1 MAEKVNMPSQKKEK
15 KKKRKKKLPSDFYD
29 YNLLACTILLVSFGL
44 IMLYSASAYE
54 AASTFKGND
63 MYYFT
68 HQAGLSAIV
77 LVGIV
82 ILSKF
87 VDYHSV
93 WFQRIAALVYW
104 GSLLLMA
111 AVRFTPLGYEAYGA
125 RRWLRIVG
133 VSLQPAEIGKLGLIL
148 YLPYIILKMGKNMR
162 TIRAKAIV
170 LGLGVL
176 QALAAWILTDNLSTA
191 IILGLIA
198 CVILFLADPEVKFY
212 ARVIPGAAVIGV
224 FAIIIL
230 KNNLQIFERIGG
242 DFRSN
247 RIYEWLS
254 GGSYQILQGLYA
266 IGSGGFLGKGLGN
279 STQKITTIPEAQNDM
294 IFSIICE
301 ELGIFGALLVLLLF
315 GYLLYR
321 LFVVAQNAP
330 DAYGMLMVSGV
341 FAHISIQVILNL
353 CVVLKLMPATGIT
366 LPFISYGGTSVLF
379 ILTEIGIALCVS
391 RFIVFQDG
399 KSGEGG
405 TGGRTV
411 KVEKSIDK
419 CRNNRYTFFERNT
432 GCRVEAERS
441 RTMLEK
447 IKEILVEQLN
457 CDADSINEDTS
468 FKDDL
473 GADSLDLYEMVM
485 ALEDEY
491 GIEIDTDELTDLST
505 VGDFMEYLKQ
515 HGVEV

>member
-44 IMLYSASAYE
+44 IMLYSASALRGGQYISRE
-54 AASTFKGND
+54 MICIISRIRRGFLLL
-63 MYYFT
+63 F
-68 HQAGLSAIV
+68 

-125 RRWLRIVG
+125 RRWLRIGG

-279 STQKITTIPEAQNDM
+279 STQKITTIPEAQNEYD
-294 IFSIICE
+294 
-301 ELGIFGALLVLLLF
+301 LL
-315 GYLLYR
+315 
-321 LFVVAQNAP
+321 
-330 DAYGMLMVSGV
+330 
-341 FAHISIQVILNL
+341 
-353 CVVLKLMPATGIT
+353 
-366 LPFISYGGTSVLF
+366 
-379 ILTEIGIALCVS
+379 
-391 RFIVFQDG
+391 
-399 KSGEGG
+399 
-405 TGGRTV
+405 
-411 KVEKSIDK
+411 
-419 CRNNRYTFFERNT
+419 
-432 GCRVEAERS
+432 RS
-441 RTMLEK
+441 SAR
-447 IKEILVEQLN
+447 
-457 CDADSINEDTS
+457 
-468 FKDDL
+468 
-473 GADSLDLYEMVM
+473 SL
-485 ALEDEY
+485 
-491 GIEIDTDELTDLST
+491 
-505 VGDFMEYLKQ
+505 EYLARFLYCCCLATCCTVCLWL
-515 HGVEV
+515 HRMHRTRMEC